1 MPELCRFYGIV
12 ITIYYNDHGPPH
24 FHARYGDNQAVIG
37 IEGLTILQGR
47 LPPRARG
54 LVVEWAGLRQAELRT
69 AWLSARRGDPIA
81 GIAPLD

>member
-1 MPELCRFYGIV
+1 MPEVCRFYGIV

-24 FHARYGDNQAVIG
+24 FHARYGDNQAVVG
-37 IEGLTILQGR
+37 IDSLTILQGR

-54 LVVEWAGLRQAELRT
+54 LVVEWASLRQAELRA